1 MNLHATGAYVLHLL
15 RSRSIAGHGVHSPFM
30 FSFITE
36 VIGARGERHICEE
49 VESLRRGMMADKRR
63 VKVRDLGAG
72 SAVMSG
78 EVRSIRQIA
87 SAAAL
92 PAKHAAL
99 LARIAGNLD
108 YILSRDTGPMG
119 GIIRDPD
126 RHLAADSGLC
136 PGSATDHSPE
146 ASGAGDSTHANA
158 INSDHSL
165 PTESARLPGS
175 ATDHSPE
182 ASGAGDSTHANAINS
197 DHSLPTE
204 SARLREPAADRDH
217 LIAAD
222 SVHHAESNG
231 KTDPVI
237 SRDAPHA
244 AQGENLTVGSRHDN
258 PVILELGTSLGIS
271 ALALALGAPNR
282 RVITV
287 EGCPE
292 LAAIARDNL
301 QRHGADN
308 AEVICAEFSDAL
320 SQLKKSG
327 TRIGMA
333 FIDGNHRGTALI
345 GYVNK
350 IREMGEEMIIVAD
363 DIRMNRDM
371 ISAWESLTKDTSVAR
386 AATASLETFRL
397 GILFFLQNLTPGLYR
412 IKY

>member
-136 PGSATDHSPE
+136 
-146 ASGAGDSTHANA
+146 
-158 INSDHSL
+158 
-165 PTESARLPGS
+165 PGS